1 MDSFQYRQLL
11 GTCIR
16 IGMGETRDN
25 GDDLSLTALPGVVE
39 GVGTRGVS
47 THCLLLMGNSK
58 RVVHLDGGR

>member
-1 MDSFQYRQLL
+1 
-11 GTCIR
+11 
-16 IGMGETRDN
+16 MGETRDN